1 MAYREYF
8 RSGLD
13 MHVATIKL
21 CTTAEYCKSGS
32 PSTVGATH
40 ECVPYVRI
48 WSPDASLSDSKNEP
62 L

>member
-1 MAYREYF
+1 
-8 RSGLD
+8 

-21 CTTAEYCKSGS
+21 CTTAEYCESGS